1 MFEICSSMT
10 QWNVLSLRAF
20 TMMVNVRL
28 NKSKA
33 LPLFITY
40 LQLDDGFEVVV
51 DIYTTKLQIM
61 IQSIL

>member
-1 MFEICSSMT
+1 MT

-20 TMMVNVRL
+20 TMIVNVRL

-33 LPLFITY
+33 QLIFIVY